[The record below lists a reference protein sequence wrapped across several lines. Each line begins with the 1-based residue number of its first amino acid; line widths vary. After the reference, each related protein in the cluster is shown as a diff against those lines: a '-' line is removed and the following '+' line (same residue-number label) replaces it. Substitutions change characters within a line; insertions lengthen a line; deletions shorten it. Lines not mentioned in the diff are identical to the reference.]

1 MGGNLRFSLT
11 ETQKVRDITLE
22 LTAGVKDGKEIGTVA
37 SSIARSVALEFRLHH
52 INQWFSSL

>member
-37 SSIARSVALEFRLHH
+37 SFNARSVALEFRLHMKA
-52 INQWFSSL
+52 